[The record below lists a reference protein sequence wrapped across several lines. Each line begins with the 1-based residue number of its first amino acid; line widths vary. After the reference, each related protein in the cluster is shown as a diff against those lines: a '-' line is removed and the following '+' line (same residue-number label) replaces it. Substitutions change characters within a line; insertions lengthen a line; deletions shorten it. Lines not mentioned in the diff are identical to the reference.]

1 MMDSWTFLLLVIIA
15 LESRLSALQ
24 TAAGENYGQLNNREI
39 PLADYNYRVLLEIGY
54 GLDTEMDELQR
65 KAITRMYAT
74 LRRSL
79 DPEPLLAELL
89 SAGLVTFD
97 QFEDISSLSKGPGK
111 NSRILQLV
119 MNHGSSEAFR
129 IFCEC
134 IEKADSAQKFLA
146 DNLKGA

>member
-1 MMDSWTFLLLVIIA
+1 
-15 LESRLSALQ
+15 
-24 TAAGENYGQLNNREI
+24 
-39 PLADYNYRVLLEIGY
+39 
-54 GLDTEMDELQR
+54 
-65 KAITRMYAT
+65 MYAS
-74 LRRSL
+74 LRKSL

-89 SAGLVTFD
+89 SAELVTFD
-97 QFEDISSLSKGPGK
+97 QFEDISSTSLAKAADK

-146 DNLKGA
+146 DNLRGT